1 MTDTTARPA
10 VERMQPPQALWDNV
24 VNPAMRA
31 LLRSRFSG
39 LVDSRLA
46 LMQFRG
52 RRSGRDYEVPI
63 GVHRVD
69 SGLRVLTNSGWRVN
83 FRDGHP
89 LRLRWEGDW
98 REGSGTLVEDPDAV
112 ASFYAD
118 RIAEIGWQ
126 KAGRQLGIRIN
137 VDRAPT
143 HDELVEAVERVGLS
157 VLEVELTGSR

>member
-1 MTDTTARPA
+1 MTDAAARPA
-10 VERMQPPQALWDNV
+10 VERMQPPQALWDHV

-52 RRSGRDYEVPI
+52 RRSGRDYEVPV

-69 SGLRVLTNSGWRVN
+69 VGLHVLTNSGWRVN

-89 LRLRWEGDW
+89 LRLRF
-98 REGSGTLVEDPDAV
+98 EGSWHEGTGVLREDPDAV

-118 RIAEIGWQ
+118 RIAELGWRR
-126 KAGRQLGIRIN
+126 ARQLGIRIT

-143 HDELVEAVERVGLS
+143 HAELREAAERAGLS
-157 VLEVELTGSR
+157 VLDLHLD